1 MRYRSIVSC
10 TLSFLPRERY
20 NNLRIMAK
28 KPAHLAIEIENHI
41 LNAVVDLRGSAV
53 RRTVPLTT
61 LVDNQRR
68 ALVRVFLVKTD
79 RRVLLKEFDVPGLAP
94 GRSGETRFLLSC
106 DFNGR
111 RTLALHLAVDGRSF
125 AETRIN
131 LSQYLRDYRK
141 VPIIAAAAA
150 VLILLALLLLRT
162 CGSGTSIGGLLP
174 TRRGPEQAR
183 EVRVERV
190 APSEPAARPE
200 PTARPEPA
208 APPEPGPPPERTP
221 EPAAEPAPEPARTPE
236 PVEPVE
242 RVLPAQEHLLYFR
255 PDDPRLT
262 AEALERL
269 DRLARELG
277 TMTPAG
283 RSNLAL
289 TIRGHCALSG
299 TEAGRI
305 ALSRE
310 RAENAAAF
318 LVETGLVEEDQV
330 TVEWYG
336 AARLITR
343 ETELQHLNRRVE
355 IVIHQREQP

>member
-1 MRYRSIVSC
+1 
-10 TLSFLPRERY
+10 
-20 NNLRIMAK
+20 MAK

-200 PTARPEPA
+200 PS
-208 APPEPGPPPERTP
+208 PERTP
-221 EPAAEPAPEPARTPE
+221 ESAAVPAPAPAQTPE
-236 PVEPVE
+236 PVAPPVADSPPVE
-242 RVLPAQEHLLYFR
+242 RVLPAREHLLYFR

-269 DRLARELG
+269 GRLAQELG
-277 TMTPAG
+277 TMAPTD
-283 RSNLAL
+283 RSNLVL

-310 RAENAAAF
+310 RAENTAAF
-318 LVETGLVEEDQV
+318 LLETGLVEEDQV